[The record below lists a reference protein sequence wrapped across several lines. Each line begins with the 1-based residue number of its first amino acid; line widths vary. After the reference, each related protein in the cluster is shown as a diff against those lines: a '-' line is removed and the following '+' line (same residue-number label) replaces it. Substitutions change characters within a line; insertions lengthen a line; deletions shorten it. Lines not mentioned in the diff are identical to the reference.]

1 MRRLLWPLSAVVAF
15 GLGLAAGNLP
25 RLVQS
30 PTQEVERLRAE
41 ESRLRQQVSTLQA
54 RLRTSEARVPGREI
68 AAASFEPDR
77 SGAALAPDGRGR
89 REWPTRRGSHGER
102 PYDLS
107 SSGSAAPKA
116 GSAAPKAPIAPGT
129 VEAALDRFYRYL
141 DEVKGPGGA
150 GRWQRTRQVADDL
163 RAMGDVGAE
172 ALLKV
177 LSAGTSTD
185 ERRAAAQLLGD
196 LQAQRALPLLQDIL
210 DKDSD
215 VLLRRAAASA
225 MRRLQTP
232 DSIPT
237 MEGLMANAGEDRFV
251 RMSAAY
257 GLAQQGRPQGVTGL
271 VQIFDES
278 NADGRGR
285 DMAFRALASLDDD
298 RTLSFMRRLLTSG
311 AEVSYRL
318 QAIRY
323 LTAQGDQQAL
333 GPLQQLMQS
342 PTEQPSIRDAAAQAH
357 ATLAGR

>member
-30 PTQEVERLRAE
+30 PTQEVERLPAE

-89 REWPTRRGSHGER
+89 REWPMRRGSQGER

-107 SSGSAAPKA
+107 SP

-163 RAMGDVGAE
+163 RAMGDVGAQ

-177 LSAGTSTD
+177 LSAGTNSD

-196 LQAQRALPLLQDIL
+196 LQVQRALPLLQDIL

-225 MRRLQTP
+225 MRRLETP

-237 MEGLMANAGEDRFV
+237 LEGLLANAGEDRF
-251 RMSAAY
+251 
-257 GLAQQGRPQGVTGL
+257 
-271 VQIFDES
+271 
-278 NADGRGR
+278 
-285 DMAFRALASLDDD
+285 
-298 RTLSFMRRLLTSG
+298 
-311 AEVSYRL
+311 
-318 QAIRY
+318 
-323 LTAQGDQQAL
+323 
-333 GPLQQLMQS
+333 
-342 PTEQPSIRDAAAQAH
+342 
-357 ATLAGR
+357 